1 MTMHSMHPP
10 PTSHTAAFR
19 PVYIQNTSFLSGI
32 KDLRIVNDK
41 LNSDILGVLLNLERI
56 RTMNTRLNQMFS
68 KYTSR
73 SSA

>member
-1 MTMHSMHPP
+1 MTMHSMPP
-10 PTSHTAAFR
+10 PPSHTAAFR
-19 PVYIQNTSFLSGI
+19 AVYIQNSSFLSGI

-56 RTMNTRLNQMFS
+56 RTMNTRLNQMFC